1 MTNHATGS
9 QQHQAATVPGGP
21 APGGSLSGDPTAP
34 HGAWNGHSSPPGPPG
49 AANGHGPA
57 AGPGTGRMPYPAQ
70 KVGHVLTITSGKGGV
85 GKTTTTAN
93 LGTALAQLGQKVAV
107 IDADIGL
114 RNLDVV
120 MGLEKRIVYD
130 IVDVVEGRCR
140 IRQALIKD
148 KRFPELYLLPAAQTR
163 DKSAINPA
171 QMRLLCEHLKT
182 EFDFVI
188 IDCPAG
194 IEQGFK
200 NAIAGADQVII
211 VTTPEVSAVRDADR
225 VIGLV
230 ESVGLPSPRLIL
242 NRIRPELVKRGE
254 MMTQD
259 DVIEILAVELI
270 GVVPDDESIVI
281 STNRGEAAVSD
292 RGSRAGQAYTHIA
305 RRILGEDVPF
315 MVLDA
320 EGGWFDRVLKR
331 LGGGGRAQR

>member
-1 MTNHATGS
+1 MTTYGHDRNGNPVSFSPEA
-9 QQHQAATVPGGP
+9 VPSGAPTNGHHPYPAPGTNGHSP
-21 APGGSLSGDPTAP
+21 APGG
-34 HGAWNGHSSPPGPPG
+34 
-49 AANGHGPA
+49 ANGHP
-57 AGPGTGRMPYPAQ
+57 PYAAQ
-70 KVGHVLTITSGKGGV
+70 KLGRVITITSGKGGV
-85 GKTTTTAN
+85 GKTTSTAN
-93 LGTALAQLGQKVAV
+93 LGTALALLGKKVAV

-163 DKSAINPA
+163 DKSAVNPA
-171 QMRLLCEHLKT
+171 QMRLLCDHLKT
-182 EFDFVI
+182 EFDFVL

-200 NAIAGADQVII
+200 NAIAGADMVVI

-230 ESVGLPSPRLIL
+230 EASGLPAPRLII

-259 DVIEILAVELI
+259 DVVEVLAVDLI
-270 GVVPDDESIVI
+270 GIVPDDESIVI
-281 STNRGEAAVSD
+281 STNRGEAAATD
-292 RGSRAGQAYTHIA
+292 RTSRAGQAYTNIA
-305 RRILGEDVPF
+305 RRLMGEDVPF
-315 MVLDA
+315 LMLDT
-320 EGGWFDRVLKR
+320 EGGWLDRMLKR
-331 LGGGGRAQR
+331 LAGGNRPHR